1 MRDNRRRRMIA
12 ARHVLAPAVVA
23 ALLVCGPSSVTSH
36 LIATLPP
43 AANAWGDSDPYDDL
57 RTHVPDQ
64 PGADGSVGTERPS
77 QVPVLITGALDGR
90 PAVPVGPDGAVA
102 GIPASV
108 LPAYQ
113 AAARVLATTFP
124 RCKLTWPL
132 LAGIGKVE
140 SSHASGGRVDAHG
153 TTRGRILGPVL
164 DGAPGMATIHDTDDG
179 QYDGDTVW
187 DRAVGP
193 MQFIPGTWVV
203 FAADGN
209 GDGVRDPHN
218 VYDATLAAGQYLCAG
233 DADLSDPRGLV
244 AAVLRYNHSMDYVA
258 VVLRWM
264 REYAEAAVQVRDR
277 PGVVPPVTEKGNA
290 ERTETTPEELARR
303 QQETALRPGP
313 AHTPVPTVAPASP
326 VPTSTTTT
334 PRPVATTSS
343 TSPTVSPTSTTTSP
357 TLAPTTSPTLT
368 PTTSPTSTSPTATPT
383 SPTPTECPSPT
394 PTDSATPTPT
404 PTLTP
409 TPDPTATPTPD
420 PCATTT
426 TTPTPTSGT
435 SQTTDGSTPTAGG
448 GTPTPDGTADSAT
461 PAESTAIPTAG

>member
-1 MRDNRRRRMIA
+1 MALRDNRRLRMTA
-12 ARHVLAPAVVA
+12 ARYVAAPVIVA
-23 ALLVCGPSSVTSH
+23 ALFVCGPSGVTTQLMS
-36 LIATLPP
+36 TLPAP
-43 AANAWGDSDPYDDL
+43 PQAWGEGRPFDDL
-57 RTHVPDQ
+57 RTQVPDQ
-64 PGADGSVGTERPS
+64 PGADGSVGTEQQS
-77 QVPVLITGALDGR
+77 KVPIIVTGSIEGL
-90 PAVPVGPDGAVA
+90 PVVPNGVDGAVS

-113 AAARVLATTFP
+113 AAARALAQSLP
-124 RCKLTWPL
+124 GCKLTWPL

-164 DGAPGMATIHDTDDG
+164 DGAPGMATIHDTDG
-179 QYDGDTVW
+179 GRYDGDAVW

-203 FAADGN
+203 FGADGN

-218 VYDATLAAGQYLCAG
+218 VYDAILAAGQYLCAG
-233 DADLSDPRGLV
+233 GADLSDPRGLV

-290 ERTETTPEELARR
+290 ERTETTPEELTRR

-313 AHTPVPTVAPASP
+313 TQTPVPTVAPASP

-334 PRPVATTSS
+334 PQPVATTSS
-343 TSPTVSPTSTTTSP
+343 TTPTVSPTSTTNSP
-357 TLAPTTSPTLT
+357 TLTPTTSPTLT
-368 PTTSPTSTSPTATPT
+368 PTTSPTSTSPTVTPT

-435 SQTTDGSTPTAGG
+435 LQTTDGSTS
-448 GTPTPDGTADSAT
+448 TADSAT
-461 PAESTAIPTAG
+461 PAQSTGTATPTAP